1 MGWSGVGEYGMY
13 RMIPSRGFFVG
24 YGHMA
29 ESMPRNIW
37 DFVMGD
43 LLRHDTM

>member
-13 RMIPSRGFFVG
+13 CMIPSRGFFVG

-29 ESMPRNIW
+29 ESTPRNIW

-43 LLRHDTM
+43 SLRHDTM